1 MAGIAAA
8 WALGTVPAGT
18 TAAGHGPTTLPPAAR
33 GPVSAALGRHE
44 AGFRVVGLR
53 ARNPGQRLGV
63 TFSRAGATV
72 ASGSARAHLGL
83 VGYGRAS
90 AVRPVGP
97 ATPRVDVNRV
107 RYARGAVDEWYANG
121 PLGLE
126 QGFDVRARPE
136 AGSGPVTFV
145 LAPGDGLHVRRDGPS
160 GVVLRGGGASL
171 RYGGLTTTDAR
182 GRVLRSWLATRP
194 GHLALKVDD
203 RGAAYPIRVDPLVQ
217 QAELTAND
225 GAAGDVLGASVA
237 ISGDTIAALAPVHSN
252 GAGATRGAVY
262 VFVKPASGWA
272 NATQTAKLTSSR
284 GTADETLSSVA
295 ISGDTVVAGSP
306 GHTVGSTANQGAVY
320 VFQQPAGGWRDTHES
335 ATLTTSDGQT
345 DDSLG
350 AAVGISGDTV
360 VGSAPHHAVLQRRDQ
375 GAAYVFVK
383 PASGWK
389 DATQTAELT
398 VIDGAAE
405 DSLSAVAIS
414 GDTVAAGVDRH
425 PTAGNVNQG
434 IAYLFAKPA
443 GGWTDEFATSELTA
457 SDGAAGDQFG
467 LSVAVD
473 GDTVVVGA
481 PSHQVG
487 LAHQGAAY
495 VFSRPFGGFG
505 PKTTQTAQLTA
516 ADGSNNDNFGFSVA
530 VSGPDIAVGSP
541 LHQVGNNGDQGAGY
555 VFTKPGALWKNT
567 NTADELTA
575 DDGAAGDLFGL
586 PIGISNGIPVAAAGL
601 HSVGARASQ
610 GALYVFGPAP
620 PPPAPPSGSN
630 GGGGATPSGAAP
642 TPPPDGTQTPSSG
655 GATPPPGA
663 TPPALTQVRE
673 SARVWRAG
681 GRLAAVAAS
690 RRAVGTTFSF
700 ALDQPAAV
708 SLRFAHKVAAHR
720 GRHRMRTAPAG
731 TVRLTGH
738 PGANRIRFEGR
749 ISRSRKL
756 KPGRYTVQVEATNAA
771 GQRTVARSLT
781 FTIVH

>member
-1 MAGIAAA
+1 MQPTLTPAAALTRPAPFAAVATALALIAVAAAA
-8 WALGTVPAGT
+8 WTLATLSADT
-18 TAAGHGPTTLPPAAR
+18 TAAGHGPATLPLAAR

-44 AGFRVVGLR
+44 AAYRVVGLR
-53 ARNPGQRLGV
+53 ARNPAQRLGV

-72 ASGSARAHLGL
+72 ASGSAHARLGL

-97 ATPRVDVNRV
+97 ATPQVDVNRV

-136 AGSGPVTFV
+136 VGSGPVTFA
-145 LAPGDGLHVRRDGPS
+145 LEPGGGLQARRDGPS

-171 RYGGLTTTDAR
+171 RYAGLTATDAH
-182 GRVLRSWLATRP
+182 GRVLRSWLATRS
-194 GHLALKVDD
+194 GHVAINVDD

-217 QAELTAND
+217 QAELTADD
-225 GAAGDVLGASVA
+225 GAAGDVLGAFVA
-237 ISGDTIAALAPVHSN
+237 VSGDTIAALAPVHSN

-272 NATQTAKLTSSR
+272 NATETAKLTSSR

-306 GHTVGSTANQGAVY
+306 GHAVGTTANRGAVY

-335 ATLTTSDGQT
+335 AVLTTADGQT

-350 AAVGISGDTV
+350 ARVGISGDTV
-360 VGSAPHHAVLQRRDQ
+360 VASAPRHAVLQRRDQ

-425 PTAGNVNQG
+425 PTGGHANQG

-495 VFSRPFGGFG
+495 VFNRPFGGFG
-505 PKTTQTAQLTA
+505 PSTTQTAQLTA
-516 ADGSNNDNFGFSVA
+516 ADGSNNDKFGFSVA

-541 LHQVGNNGDQGAGY
+541 LHQVGSNGDQGAGY
-555 VFTKPGALWKNT
+555 VFTKPGPLWKDT
-567 NTADELTA
+567 NQADELTA

-642 TPPPDGTQTPSSG
+642 TPPPDGAQTPSSG

-673 SARVWRAG
+673 
-681 GRLAAVAAS
+681 
-690 RRAVGTTFSF
+690 
-700 ALDQPAAV
+700 
-708 SLRFAHKVAAHR
+708 
-720 GRHRMRTAPAG
+720 
-731 TVRLTGH
+731 
-738 PGANRIRFEGR
+738 
-749 ISRSRKL
+749 
-756 KPGRYTVQVEATNAA
+756 
-771 GQRTVARSLT
+771 
-781 FTIVH
+781 